1 MVAELLVSIRVVDV
15 SQMHAYVTLLD
26 MLEGSSAVMLSA
38 LHVTL
43 QQKTLSVGDR
53 LLMIED
59 MSLVGVTYDQV
70 I

>member
-1 MVAELLVSIRVVDV
+1 
-15 SQMHAYVTLLD
+15 MHAYVTLLD

-70 I
+70 IW